1 MMKKRALTDKGKAWA
16 GVTIEDPALLAAAAR
31 LVAAT
36 NWRGPLEVEVMCGQD
51 GKMYLIEINP
61 RFPAWIYLSAGA
73 GMNLPEALVKLALG
87 EPQTD
92 LPPVPAGVMFIRY
105 AWDTIVTLQNFEAIV
120 TGDGLFRGR

>member
-1 MMKKRALTDKGKAWA
+1 
-16 GVTIEDPALLAAAAR
+16 
-31 LVAAT
+31 
-36 NWRGPLEVEVMCGQD
+36 
-51 GKMYLIEINP
+51 MYLIEINP

-120 TGDGLFRGR
+120 TGDGLFTRSGSNKRKKNA